1 MTRWKGVFPAVT
13 TKMRKDGEIDL
24 AAMQSSI
31 ERLIAGGVS
40 GVIVLPM
47 LGENAS
53 LARDRR
59 ERVIRAGAEVVRR
72 RVPLLSGLAEISQAN
87 ACANAKAYKNFG
99 AEGLMVFPSL
109 AYKTDR
115 RETAEWYKAIARA
128 A

>member
-13 TKMRKDGEIDL
+13 TKMSKDGEIDL
-24 AAMQSSI
+24 FAMQSSI

-53 LARDRR
+53 LSLE
-59 ERVIRAGAEVVRR
+59 ERGKVIRAGAEVVRG
-72 RVPLLSGLAEISQAN
+72 RVPLLSGLAEISLAD
-87 ACANAKAYKNFG
+87 ACTNAKAYRGIG

-109 AYKTDR
+109 AYKTDA
-115 RETAEWYKAIARA
+115 RETAEW
-128 A
+128 